1 MVKKEMK
8 YNYNPYFLSRI
19 QPQGGINFEDN
30 IIKKGDGYEVV
41 IHLYDYPNEVEEFW
55 LDSIMNIRNTI
66 TTIDIGVEEKGEALK
81 KLGKSIKEQE
91 SRYYDSIEYQDKL
104 IAKEE
109 FNTLMS
115 LQEEVLK
122 YGEVIR
128 TIHLRIYVAE
138 RTREEL
144 EKKVGEILDELEH
157 LNYRGAILLN
167 EQEYEW
173 KSLFT
178 SFDMQKKY
186 ENSREGKPLPSLS
199 LGAGFPFNYTN
210 ISDPFGQFLGTTFTG
225 GSAIFDL
232 WHKDRK
238 RKSYNALLTGMTGAG
253 KSTALKKIILHNY
266 LIGNKIRIIDK
277 SGEFRTLVKK
287 FGGKVVALDG
297 SSGIINPLHIYP
309 TVIDEETNR
318 IVEEQ
323 CYTVHMSKLSMLY
336 KSLAGNVTSDIAEF
350 DRVVRNFYTSYG
362 IDISRCTQY
371 NKEDYPIMEELLEF
385 TRKELYLDVE
395 KEIVKENLTPS
406 RINRLENI
414 ILILEKLVYTY
425 GKLFNGHSTIDDL
438 SEEQIISYEVGTL
451 HQYENQIFMTQIFSV
466 LTSIWGQ
473 ATEQGKREKMEYEDN
488 GKSIEDVVKFLIVID
503 EAHNYINSNNI
514 DGIRYVLQM
523 EREDRKYFAAVLLAN
538 QSIKDYVPQDSQSE
552 AVEELK
558 KLFEL
563 TQYKFIM
570 QQDNNAIEAI
580 KKIFNGTLTESEINM
595 IPNFEEGECILSIAG
610 MKNIAMQIEITEE
623 EKRLFKG
630 GR

>member
-66 TTIDIGVEEKGEALK
+66 ITIDIGVEEKGEALK

-144 EKKVGEILDELEH
+144 EKKVGEILDEVEH

-178 SFDMQKKY
+178 SFDMQKEY

-238 RKSYNALLTGMTGAG
+238 RKSYNTLLTGMTGAG

-336 KSLAGNVTSDIAEF
+336 KSLSGNVTSDIAEF

-385 TRKELYLDVE
+385 TRKELYSDVE

>member
-66 TTIDIGVEEKGEALK
+66 ITIDIGVEEKGEALK

-144 EKKVGEILDELEH
+144 EKKVGEILDEVEH

-178 SFDMQKKY
+178 SFDMQKEY

-336 KSLAGNVTSDIAEF
+336 KSLSGNVTSDIAEF

-385 TRKELYLDVE
+385 TRKELYSDVE

>member
-1 MVKKEMK
+1 MAKAEVK

-178 SFDMQKKY
+178 SFDMQKEY

-336 KSLAGNVTSDIAEF
+336 KSLSGNVASDIAEF

-385 TRKELYLDVE
+385 TRKELYSDVE

>member
-1 MVKKEMK
+1 MAKAEVK

-66 TTIDIGVEEKGEALK
+66 ITIDIGVEEKGEALK

-178 SFDMQKKY
+178 SFDMQKEY

-336 KSLAGNVTSDIAEF
+336 KSLSGNVTSDIAEF

-385 TRKELYLDVE
+385 TRKELYSDVE